1 MSIFR
6 EPRLAF
12 FVHII
17 YTDIIQF
24 TKEGAEMSAKPVSPA
39 NDMTV
44 GPEWKK
50 ILFFALPIMAGQ
62 FLQQL
67 YNTVDGIVVGN
78 FVSEAA
84 LGAVGACTTLSFLF
98 LSISNGFGMGCG
110 VMISQLFGAKRM
122 DDVKRAVSTGLIL
135 LTAMGLAAMLLG
147 RFGAQWLVTSVL
159 NISESHLIELS
170 VTYFSIV
177 SLGMVFQFLYNCVAS
192 ILRAVGDSKATLYFL
207 CVSAV
212 MNLILDVVFVA
223 YFDWGVA
230 GAAIATVIS
239 QIACVIV
246 CFIYMFSKYPMFRFH
261 RGEFRFSP
269 DLGKLCLKLGAP
281 MTLQQAIVSCGNVIM
296 QRLVNYFGE
305 VTMAAFT
312 CGMRIENYA
321 MIPAMGFNSAMSM
334 FTGQNIGANK
344 PDRIERGW
352 RSAVKMAMCVTFV
365 IATVLFVGAYPLS
378 ALFGVDGEAQLQ
390 AVDYI
395 RFVSYMMLIFSV
407 YLTTNGV
414 VQGSGD
420 ALYASICSFSTLGVR
435 VALAYALVFL
445 FNFDYHVLWRC
456 IPIGWM
462 FAMILALHYFLKG
475 KWKNKSVIGGLAK

>member
-1 MSIFR
+1 
-6 EPRLAF
+6 
-12 FVHII
+12 
-17 YTDIIQF
+17 
-24 TKEGAEMSAKPVSPA
+24 MSAKGVTPA
-39 NDMTV
+39 NDMTT
-44 GPEWKK
+44 GIEWKQ
-50 ILFFALPIMAGQ
+50 ILLFALPIMAGQ

-78 FVSEAA
+78 YVSEAA
-84 LGAVGACTTLSFLF
+84 LGAVGACTTLAFLF

-135 LTAMGLAAMLLG
+135 LTAMGLAATILG
-147 RFGAQWLVTSVL
+147 WYGADWLVTYVL
-159 NISESHLIELS
+159 DISEEKLAKLAVS
-170 VTYFSIV
+170 YFSIY

-212 MNLILDVVFVA
+212 MNLVLDIWFVA
-223 YFDWGVA
+223 GFNWGVA

-239 QIACVIV
+239 QIVCVIV
-246 CFIYMFSKYPMFRFH
+246 CFIYMFAKYPMFRFGK
-261 RGEFRFSP
+261 GEFRFSP
-269 DLGKLCLKLGAP
+269 ELGWLCLKLGAP
-281 MTLQQAIVSCGNVIM
+281 MTLQQAIVSCGNVLM

-312 CGMRIENYA
+312 CGLRIENYC

-334 FTGQNIGANK
+334 FTGQNIGAGK
-344 PDRIERGW
+344 LDRIERGW
-352 RSAVKMAMCVTFV
+352 RSAVKMSLAVTFV
-365 IATVLFVGAYPLS
+365 IATALFMGAYPLS

-395 RFVSYMMLIFSV
+395 RFVSYMMLIFTV

-435 VALAYALVFL
+435 VALAYVLVFF

-462 FAMILALHYFLKG
+462 FAMILALHYFLTG
-475 KWKNKSVIGGLAK
+475 KWKNKSVIGGITK